1 MGYEVRFV
9 ESGSLPR
16 GIDWAFART
25 TEGEAYLFVSKDAI
39 DPESGRC
46 GALQRA
52 WTVWESLAEGR
63 QGLAMVV

>member
-16 GIDWAFART
+16 GIDWAFARA
-25 TEGEAYLFVSKDAI
+25 EGETYLFVSRDAI

-46 GALQRA
+46 DALCRA
-52 WTVWESLAEGR
+52 WTTWESMQR
-63 QGLAMVV
+63 RGLAMVV

>member
-9 ESGSLPR
+9 ESGSLPS

-25 TEGEAYLFVSKDAI
+25 TEGEAYLFISKDAI

-52 WTVWESLAEGR
+52 WTACELAEGG